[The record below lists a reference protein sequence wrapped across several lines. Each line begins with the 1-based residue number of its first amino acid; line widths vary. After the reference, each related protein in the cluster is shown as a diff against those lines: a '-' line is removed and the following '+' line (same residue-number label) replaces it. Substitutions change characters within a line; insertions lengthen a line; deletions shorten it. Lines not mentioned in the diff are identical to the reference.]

1 MGSDAYQMAMI
12 GKIAYIFPGQ
22 GAQYVGMGKDLYDTY
37 PRAKEVFDQANE
49 ILDFNIKELCFDGP
63 ADKLSTTAYSQPSIL
78 VASIAALRVLESEV
92 SALIPEAVLGLSLG
106 EYTALVAAKSID
118 FKDGVE
124 LVKSRGKFMEE
135 ASEENPGKMASILGI
150 STEVAEEVCRE
161 SSCEIANLNCPG
173 QIVIAGK
180 AESIEKAVIVAKEK
194 GAKRSIVL
202 DVSGPFHSSLM
213 SGASGKLK
221 GVLDVMRIKKPEFSF
236 ISNVNASFESDQA
249 EIKKN
254 LLAQLVSRTYW
265 EDSINMLAASGV
277 KTFLEIGPGKVLKG
291 LLWRIDSNLVVHNV
305 GTVEDLQNLS
315 QSEGVKA

>member
-1 MGSDAYQMAMI
+1 MI

-291 LLWRIDSNLVVHNV
+291 LLRRIDSNLVVHNV